1 MRVRSVLLF
10 ASVTLCPVT
19 RCPAVT
25 VADIS
30 QHPVVR
36 ITYNN
41 AADWAPTLSA
51 DGSRLAWAGP
61 HDPEYYYSRKDI
73 YVADRVNGIWQEPHT
88 FGHVYFDD
96 GSPSL
101 SADGNTLLYLVRLP
115 PYVMGGVLL
124 GDSELVVHRYVD
136 GAWQGRDVVTTPGMV
151 GCSGVGDMV
160 ISGDGN
166 MIAVLFGKDED
177 PYWINHCYLI
187 RHEDDGWGQPQFLA
201 PTGQYVAANYDGSRL
216 CLGRHDG
223 LDVYDLST
231 APPERWVLE
240 QSPPDLSIS
249 RLAISDDGRRVAY
262 AWEAQTYRAECRMRL
277 WEQRE
282 GYWHLTDFEGFPMGT
297 LSGDGTALVLN
308 RWGIWYGDM
317 RRHLYMSRLIDGEW
331 HEPIHI
337 ADMAVY
343 LRGCPAICRDGTKI
357 AFQGTEIGWAN
368 QNSEE
373 IYFLEYDFPG
383 RAVVESNIPN
393 APFILSGPIGLSR
406 TTGPDCRWECDQLY
420 VSTWTVTWGDVPH
433 YETPPPQTQRTNV
446 NETVHFCGEYVPSIY
461 RLEPDEVEL
470 SVGRPVLNYATGT
483 FFVPVEIRNVT
494 EQTAFYA
501 RMRLVFDSFSPEN
514 TRLWNGDGLTED
526 GKPYIDLSDLIPNG
540 LPPGSPA
547 LLVEVEI
554 YNRERNPF
562 ISFEAH
568 VTAAKAPPPDA
579 AFTPQAADGGSA
591 SSEPRLSEEQ
601 SALRIESI
609 TLDAR
614 GVKIAWRSIAG
625 QNYRV
630 LHRDVLLTEWQD
642 TAEVTATGPTTE
654 WLDESASEESPPMRV
669 YRIEGIPSPALKP
682 GD

>member
-36 ITYNN
+36 LTENG
-41 AADWAPTLSA
+41 AVDHQPVLSA
-51 DGSRLAWAGP
+51 DGSRLAWTGCE
-61 HDPEYYYSRKDI
+61 DPSDYNSAWDI
-73 YVADRVNGIWQEPHT
+73 YLADQVDGVWQAPTRRGTPGARDFSPH
-88 FGHVYFDD
+88 
-96 GSPSL
+96 L
-101 SADGNTLLYLVRLP
+101 SDDGNTLANGGGRYPGLCHQVHVRECAD
-115 PYVMGGVLL
+115 GIWGVWQVLFDARDR
-124 GDSELVVHRYVD
+124 GYWA
-136 GAWQGRDVVTTPGMV
+136 GAPAG
-151 GCSGVGDMV
+151 
-160 ISGDGN
+160 ISGDGLTIVALFDPAVAPWGCDCYIIRRRDGN
-166 MIAVLFGKDED
+166 WGTPVFLVGLAYDIAL
-177 PYWINHCYLI
+177 
-187 RHEDDGWGQPQFLA
+187 
-201 PTGQYVAANYDGSRL
+201 NYDGTRL
-216 CLGRHDG
+216 CVGKYRG
-223 LDVYDLST
+223 LEVYDLT
-231 APPERWVLE
+231 AVPRNKWVLE
-240 QSPPDLSIS
+240 KEEPNVCIS
-249 RLAISDDGRRVAY
+249 DCTMSDDGRRVAY
-262 AWEAQTYRAECRMRL
+262 EWEYIYSSPRRIRL
-277 WEQRE
+277 RE
-282 GYWHLTDFEGFPMGT
+282 ERDGDWDLTEFHGFSEGVI
-297 LSGDGTALVLN
+297 SRDGTALLLFPK
-308 RWGIWYGDM
+308 GTGLHYFDPY
-317 RRHLYMSRLIDGEW
+317 LYTTRFVDGEW
-331 HEPIHI
+331 HEPICI
-337 ADMAVY
+337 AAPGTYPMP
-343 LRGCPAICRDGTKI
+343 LPATSRDGRKI
-357 AFQGTEIGWAN
+357 AFSATETPHGP
-368 QNSEE
+368 QFSEE
-373 IYFLEYDFPG
+373 LYFFSYEFPG
-383 RAVVESNIPN
+383 KAVVRSNIPS
-393 APFILSGPIGLSR
+393 APFTISGPIELSR
-406 TTGPDCRWECDQLY
+406 ATGPDCRWECDQLY
-420 VSTWTVTWGDVPH
+420 VSTWTVTWGDVPY
-433 YETPPPQTQRTNV
+433 YETPPPQTQQTKV
-446 NETVHFCGEYVPSIY
+446 DETVYFCGEYVPSIY

-483 FFVPVEIRNVT
+483 FFVPVEIRNMT
-494 EQTAFYA
+494 GQITFYA
-501 RMRLVFDSFSPEN
+501 PMRLVFDSFSPEN

-526 GKPYIDLSDLIPNG
+526 GKPFIDLTDLIPNG
-540 LPPGSPA
+540 LAPDSPP

-568 VTAAKAPPPDA
+568 VTAAKAPLPDV